1 MEYASEM
8 MTAKL
13 MEIFVIGAACF
24 ILVGYAIAVGVRFRR
39 TEGALEGKPVFG
51 RRTVLLLRL
60 FALPCLALVLVM
72 WYDLAVPPMNDGMA
86 TVLGKYK
93 DKKMKPRLKISEY
106 GIERSHEI
114 GRREYRIIQQGDT
127 LRFTRSKI
135 FKNWRDVSVIRNEKM
150 ILEYNSRDDLGMLL
164 MALILAVPFLSFFMP
179 VSGPAP
185 PWVRARQLEILAVV
199 PVIEFLVILAWATY
213 FFGGIHVGG
222 VVLALI

>member
-1 MEYASEM
+1 M
-8 MTAKL
+8 
-13 MEIFVIGAACF
+13 
-24 ILVGYAIAVGVRFRR
+24 
-39 TEGALEGKPVFG
+39 
-51 RRTVLLLRL
+51 
-60 FALPCLALVLVM
+60 
-72 WYDLAVPPMNDGMA
+72 
-86 TVLGKYK
+86 
-93 DKKMKPRLKISEY
+93 
-106 GIERSHEI
+106 
-114 GRREYRIIQQGDT
+114 
-127 LRFTRSKI
+127 
-135 FKNWRDVSVIRNEKM
+135 IRNEKM